1 MTDIPEN
8 AKLAR
13 RRYEEGAL
21 TRDILAETG
30 LNLWALYYWL
40 AGGPKKNGV
49 RAMPA
54 IAKRKLVTRRR
65 LLKEERLHMVERMMR
80 AAERQMRE
88 IETRLAGSGQEP
100 GASDRDARA
109 LAVLARTM
117 QSLTALDALHEP
129 KAGKTKKQPQPIAE
143 YDDNDDRI
151 PASID
156 ALRREL
162 SHRMAGMVAGAT
174 RQVPG
179 KPDDPAT

>member
-13 RRYEEGAL
+13 QRYEEGAL

-49 RAMPA
+49 RALPA

-117 QSLTALDALHEP
+117 QSLTALDALHDKDAPKP
-129 KAGKTKKQPQPIAE
+129 KARKNESVPRSIDELRRSLARKLEAIIAE
-143 YDDNDDRI
+143 RDSARARN
-151 PASID
+151 
-156 ALRREL
+156 
-162 SHRMAGMVAGAT
+162 GG
-174 RQVPG
+174 
-179 KPDDPAT
+179 

>member
-13 RRYEEGAL
+13 QRYEEGAL

-49 RAMPA
+49 RALPA

-80 AAERQMRE
+80 AASGRCARSK
-88 IETRLAGSGQEP
+88 RGSPAAGRSP
-100 GASDRDARA
+100 ARA
-109 LAVLARTM
+109 TAMHARWPCS
-117 QSLTALDALHEP
+117 QGPCS
-129 KAGKTKKQPQPIAE
+129 
-143 YDDNDDRI
+143 R
-151 PASID
+151 
-156 ALRREL
+156 
-162 SHRMAGMVAGAT
+162 
-174 RQVPG
+174 
-179 KPDDPAT
+179 

>member
-1 MTDIPEN
+1 MTDIPDN

-30 LNLWALYYWL
+30 LNLYALYYWL
-40 AGGPKKNGV
+40 AGGPKKHGV
-49 RAMPA
+49 RALPA
-54 IAKRKLVTRRR
+54 IAKRRMVTRRR
-65 LLKEERLHMVERMMR
+65 LLKEERLHLVERMMR

-109 LAVLARTM
+109 LAVLARTL
-117 QSLTALDALHEP
+117 QSLTALDALHAP
-129 KAGKTKKQPQPIAE
+129 KAAKTKTQQQPIANN
-143 YDDNDDRI
+143 DDDDRI

-156 ALRREL
+156 ALRRQL
-162 SHRMAGMVAGAT
+162 SQRMAGMVAGAT
-174 RQVPG
+174 RQLRG
-179 KPDDPAT
+179 NPDDRAT